1 MIAEEKVV
9 SLGNLHDEILELK
22 KSVAE
27 LRAMI
32 LAKPEMDR
40 EARIQQA
47 KREIFTE
54 YDSLL
59 SELAK

>member
-1 MIAEEKVV
+1 MITEENTL
-9 SLGNLHDEILELK
+9 SLGTLHNEILELK

-27 LRAMI
+27 LRAYI
-32 LAKPEMDR
+32 LTKPELDR